1 MTNYELIIKQIE
13 EVITSIN
20 PEAKSVINEEDMN
33 TFYFDHIIDNS
44 TIEVYVNIFEEF
56 EYYRLA
62 LHLPYIVP
70 ENKRIEVAQY
80 LFEQNE
86 FLSYG
91 TFLFSFETGRIV
103 LKSDVQF
110 QNLNLE
116 DFSGYFA
123 DNLSDCIDLF
133 NETYPAIMQLVY
145 TSIDPKFLKNRF
157 VSKQK
162 VFYN

>member
-1 MTNYELIIKQIE
+1 MTNYELVIKQIE
-13 EVITSIN
+13 EIITSIN
-20 PEAKSVINEEDMN
+20 PESKSVINDEYMS
-33 TFYFDHIIDNS
+33 TFYFDHIIDDS

-86 FLSYG
+86 FLNYG

-110 QNLNLE
+110 HNIELDELSNYFEENL
-116 DFSGYFA
+116 D
-123 DNLSDCIDLF
+123 DCIDLL
-133 NETYPAIMQLVY
+133 NSTYSVIMQLVY
-145 TSIDPKFLKNRF
+145 TSLNPNFIKKHYNG
-157 VSKQK
+157 KQK